1 MKKSIWIIGYLGLG
15 LLLFSSTCVVGRS
28 YTNRILLGQNI
39 TPVAMEEQSSESNT
53 SDDDS
58 WPTWNPA
65 FSVLVACAIGL
76 SVLNIVRKIIVV
88 AYGYKKIRIPVS
100 SYDRISLSEIARNQT
115 SHRRRRFF
123 DLINTFIYVLVI
135 GLLAS
140 FFLTVVIELHKAGFG
155 RFIFQILKELLDKIG
170 R

>member
-1 MKKSIWIIGYLGLG
+1 MKKSTWIIGCLGLG
-15 LLLFSSTCVVGRS
+15 LLLFSSTCVGGIFCA
-28 YTNRILLGQNI
+28 NHILFGQNI
-39 TPVAMEEQSSESNT
+39 TPVAMEKQSSESNT

-88 AYGYKKIRIPVS
+88 AYGYRKIRIPVS

-115 SHRRRRFF
+115 SQRRRRFF
-123 DLINTFIYVLVI
+123 NLINTFIYVLVI
-135 GLLAS
+135 GLLVS
-140 FFLTVVIELHKAGFG
+140 FFLSVVIELHKEGFG
-155 RFIFQILKELLDKIG
+155 RFLFQIVKELLDKIG